1 MSSNEFLSYV
11 TSIDQIEWMF
21 KRFDLRYGKPGL
33 KNPKK
38 KSGQYA
44 IRLIIEHLAFHKQS
58 TCEEIAQKE
67 FEKDIQTNRKLKSI
81 TDDIRKFIKN
91 NLIWLRLV
99 EEDGFK
105 KLGNKN
111 IKAYSLT
118 PVGVLYAIHLFGNLE
133 LEYDF
138 RTRENYNEVNLEM
151 VRVLAKEYPH
161 IFPKVF
167 GKFENLEKIVGE
179 EFEMTVIDSFSTLF
193 SEPEPGNYDDSMML
207 TDFAKYNFW
216 SSELTTTSPDPL
228 IAEQFSLIFYVNLLS
243 SIEHIFQSRAFYQWA
258 KQKNQDKSIRKKQIE
273 KAYQEAN
280 KIWFEILD
288 SDKNLKKWYYDFF
301 KMAFRSKRQE
311 FEAMKL
317 YRKKLSQKD
326 AYLGVEFRISV
337 K

>member
-38 KSGQYA
+38 KNGQYA
-44 IRLIIEHLAFHKQS
+44 IRLIIEHLTKHKQS
-58 TCEEIAQKE
+58 TCEDIAHKE

-105 KLGNKN
+105 KHGNKN

-118 PVGVLYAIHLFGNLE
+118 PVGVLYAIHLFGNLKLDE
-133 LEYDF
+133 DIIITDDTDKF
-138 RTRENYNEVNLEM
+138 NLEI
-151 VRVLAKEYPH
+151 VRVLAKEYSH
-161 IFPKVF
+161 IYPKVF
-167 GKFENLEKIVGE
+167 GRFKILEKFIGN
-179 EFEMTVIDSFSTLF
+179 EFEMTIADALSKLF
-193 SEPEPGNYDDSMML
+193 SEPDPGIPDDTMML
-207 TDFAKYNFW
+207 TDYAKYSFW
-216 SSELTTTSPDPL
+216 SSELTKTSPDPL
-228 IAEQFSLIFYVNLLS
+228 IAEQFSLVFYVNLLS
-243 SIEHIFQSRAFYQWA
+243 SIEHIFQSRTFYQWA
-258 KQKNQDKSIRKKQIE
+258 KQKNPDKKVRKKQIE

-301 KMAFRSKRQE
+301 KMALRSKRKE